1 MVFFEAPHRTET
13 ALRAMAE
20 AWGDDRLAAVCR
32 ELTKT
37 HEEVRRGPL
46 ADLVAWAAD
55 GVRGEVTIVV
65 EGSSGGPAVDT
76 DPGSLR
82 AAVASLEESGST
94 RKEAIAEVARRAG
107 LPKREVYD
115 VVHR

>member
-1 MVFFEAPHRTET
+1 MVFFEAPHRI
-13 ALRAMAE
+13 AKSLAAMEE
-20 AWGDDRLAAVCR
+20 AFGGDRRAAVCR

-37 HEEVRRGPL
+37 YEEVRRGPL
-46 ADLVAWAAD
+46 ADLATWASD
-55 GVRGEVTIVV
+55 GIRGEVTIVV
-65 EGSSGGPAVDT
+65 QGSSGGPAVDT

-82 AAVASLEESGST
+82 AAVAALEESGST
-94 RKEAIAEVARRAG
+94 RKEAIAEVAKRAG